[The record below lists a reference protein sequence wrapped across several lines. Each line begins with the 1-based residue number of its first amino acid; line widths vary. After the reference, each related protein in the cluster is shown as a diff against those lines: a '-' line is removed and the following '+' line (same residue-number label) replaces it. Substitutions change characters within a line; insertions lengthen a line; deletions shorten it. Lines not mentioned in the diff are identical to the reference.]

1 MSNLAVFEAQ
11 TAEIFSLLYE
21 SFPVKIDVYRH
32 QVSKG
37 LKPIDS
43 FGDELDFPSSVGY
56 FDDYYA
62 SFDVFSQSD
71 EYQKEYQV
79 FSATMDWLSSSGY
92 IAFGSL
98 VSYDYYEDVVLTAKG
113 LEVLK
118 CTPSCIDGSLSLG
131 EKLKEETLS
140 SGSDVAR
147 DLVKQALRE
156 GLKMAIGI

>member
-1 MSNLAVFEAQ
+1 MSNLAIFEEQ

-32 QVSKG
+32 QVSKYH
-37 LKPIDS
+37 KPINN
-43 FGDELDFPSSVGY
+43 FGDELDSPTSVGE

-62 SFDVFSQSD
+62 SFDVYSQSVD
-71 EYQKEYQV
+71 YQKEYQV
-79 FSATMDWLSSSGY
+79 FPATMDWLNTSGY
-92 IAFGSL
+92 IAFDSNI
-98 VSYDYYEDVVLTAKG
+98 SYDHYEDVVLTAKG

-118 CTPSCIDGSLSLG
+118 CTPSCINGSLSLG

-147 DLVKQALRE
+147 ELVKQALRE

>member
-1 MSNLAVFEAQ
+1 MSNLTVFEVQ

-32 QVSKG
+32 QVSKS

-43 FGDELDFPSSVGY
+43 FGDELGSPTSIGE
-56 FDDYYA
+56 FDDYYE
-62 SFDVFSQSD
+62 SFDAFCQSD

-79 FSATMDWLSSSGY
+79 FSATMDWLNASGY
-92 IAFGSL
+92 IAFDSF

-140 SGSDVAR
+140 SGSDAAR
-147 DLVKQALRE
+147 DIVKQALRE
-156 GLKMAIGI
+156 GVKIAIGI